1 MEQILEVKYQKK
13 PAYDIIFAQDF
24 EQLPEKLESFQLQ
37 NKKIAIFTDS
47 NVGKLH
53 ATSLF
58 QILSQI
64 SKQVFIFTFPAGEN
78 NKTLD
83 TVRDAYKF
91 LIEHHFD
98 RNDLLVAFGGGVV
111 GDLCG
116 YTAATYLRG
125 VSFIQIPTTLLSQVD
140 SSIGG
145 KTGVDFEG
153 YKNMVGAFYMPKLV
167 YMNLSLLETLPERE
181 FHSGMAEV
189 LKYGFIKDVIFFE
202 WLLSNLY
209 EIHEKDPDVLNEMI
223 VSCCKIKKQV
233 VEKDPLEKGERAL
246 LNFGHTLGHAI
257 EKYKNFELLH
267 GECVALGIVCAAHIS
282 MQKQYIS
289 SDEFYEIRD
298 MLVPFDLPITVTE
311 LNIPEILKLSKSD
324 KKMEE
329 GKIKFILLK
338 KIGSAFIDDTVT
350 ENEMR
355 LALEEINYSYED
367 DKE

>member
-13 PAYDIIFAQDF
+13 PAYNIIFTQDF

-37 NKKIAIFTDS
+37 NKKIVVFTDS
-47 NVGKLH
+47 NVVKLH
-53 ATSLF
+53 ASKLLH
-58 QILSQI
+58 ILNSI
-64 SKQVFIFTFPAGEN
+64 STQVFIFTFPAGEN

-91 LIEHHFD
+91 LIQHHFD

-189 LKYGFIKDVIFFE
+189 LKYGFIKDVHFFE
-202 WLLSNLY
+202 WLISNIY
-209 EIHEKDPDVLNEMI
+209 EIHEKDSNVLTEMI
-223 VSCCKIKKQV
+223 VNCCKIKKQV

-267 GECVALGIVCAAHIS
+267 GECVSLGIVCAAHIS

-298 MLVPFDLPITVTE
+298 MLVPFDLPISITKVD
-311 LNIPEILKLSKSD
+311 IDEIINLSKSD
-324 KKMEE
+324 KKMDE

-355 LALEEINYSYED
+355 LALEEINYSNED